1 MFYVTC
7 DCSFTCWLACF
18 DVIPST
24 ETVPADYVVFKFQQ
38 FAKRSLLTKN
48 EVIDALIKVRTE
60 CNKVAQMSL
69 FHIAMMK
76 SMRLEEFEQ
85 TQSQTA
91 AQVLTSAVYTFTTR
105 GVASI
110 SFLWRYRL
118 AGESRR

>member
-1 MFYVTC
+1 
-7 DCSFTCWLACF
+7 
-18 DVIPST
+18 VIPST
-24 ETVPADYVVFKFQQ
+24 ETVPADYEVFKYKQ

-48 EVIDALIKVRTE
+48 EVIDALIKVKTE

-91 AQVLTSAVYTFTTR
+91 AQVPSIIYGLDNTVTTR
-105 GVASI
+105 VPMHP
-110 SFLWRYRL
+110 
-118 AGESRR
+118 